1 MLIGDHK
8 VVEVGK
14 ELVRHLTVDG
24 SRAIDFMGPEIRVY
38 ATPAMIEDAEFACR
52 DLLLTMMGSG
62 QDSVGTYVEFFH
74 VGSASI
80 EADVA
85 LRVTIVSSTD
95 RRVMF
100 EMAFTYRDQVIGHGR
115 HERAIV
121 SIERLKKRLLGEV

>member
-1 MLIGDHK
+1 M
-8 VVEVGK
+8 VEIDRD
-14 ELVRHLTVDG
+14 LVRRLTVDG

-38 ATPAMIEDAEFACR
+38 ATPSMIADAEMTCR
-52 DLLLTMMGSG
+52 DLLLTMIGPG

-74 VGSASI
+74 VGSAPI

-85 LRVTIVSSTD
+85 LRVAIVSSTD

-100 EMAFTYRDQVIGHGR
+100 EVTFTYLDQVIGHGR

-121 SIERLKKRLLGEV
+121 AIERLKKRLSGEA

>member
-1 MLIGDHK
+1 M
-8 VVEVGK
+8 VEVGK
-14 ELVRHLTVDG
+14 DLVRHLTVDG

-52 DLLLTMMGSG
+52 DLLLTMMGPG

-74 VGSASI
+74 VGSAPI
-80 EADVA
+80 NADVA
-85 LRVTIVSSTD
+85 LRVAIVSSTD

-100 EMAFTYRDQVIGHGR
+100 EVTFTYLDQVIGHGR

-121 SIERLKKRLLGEV
+121 SIERLKKRLSGEA